1 MKRILEIIAQIEEW
15 NAGDQETFNR
25 HGEVPFDGN
34 FVFVARQ
41 KRLTELRNELKK
53 LKKQFDIQ

>member
-1 MKRILEIIAQIEEW
+1 MKRILEIIAEIEHW
-15 NAGDQETFNR
+15 NAGDQDTFNK

-41 KRLTELRNELKK
+41 KRLTELKAELKK
-53 LKKQFDIQ
+53 LTK

>member
-1 MKRILEIIAQIEEW
+1 MKRIFEIIAEIEQW
-15 NAGDQETFNR
+15 NSGDQDTFNC

-41 KRLTELRNELKK
+41 KRLTELKKELKK
-53 LKKQFDIQ
+53 LSE